1 MKVLLQR
8 VSEAAVAVD
17 GQMVGQ
23 IGRGLLVLLGVEE
36 GDGEA
41 EADFLA
47 RKTAN
52 MRIFE
57 DEAGKMN
64 RSVLDAA
71 GGALVVSQFTLCAD
85 VSRGNR
91 PGFSG
96 AAAPEAAN
104 ALYTHFCARMR
115 EHGVPVE
122 TGRFA
127 AHMAVHLVNDGPV
140 TIWVDTSARGGPG

>member
-64 RSVLDAA
+64 RSALDAA
-71 GGALVVSQFTLCAD
+71 GGALVVSQFTL
-85 VSRGNR
+85 
-91 PGFSG
+91 
-96 AAAPEAAN
+96 
-104 ALYTHFCARMR
+104 
-115 EHGVPVE
+115 
-122 TGRFA
+122 
-127 AHMAVHLVNDGPV
+127 
-140 TIWVDTSARGGPG
+140 